1 MIQRIAVRLLLKRRG
16 RPLLLRRSTG
26 RESILGKYEL
36 PGGRVRE
43 GEQPEDAL
51 QRYLR
56 EDIGVREKLRLGLH
70 DVLTYT
76 DDDDR
81 GIQYAVIVYRCS
93 CPGGV
98 DIRLQQHYDKYT
110 WYHGGRPDQE
120 RLTGLTRAILG
131 VVADGSRATVADSEA
146 ESRLPVVYTDG
157 GSRGNPGKSATGF
170 VLFDES
176 GDVVE
181 QGGSFLGVTTNNQA
195 EYQAVREGLEAA
207 LQRGWRAVEFRIDSL
222 LVVNQLNGVYKVK
235 NRDLWPVHEHIK
247 ELVSRFER
255 VRFVH
260 VSRELNQLA
269 DGMVNRILD
278 EHENSS
284 V

>member
-26 RESILGKYEL
+26 RESILGRYEL
-36 PGGRVRE
+36 PGGRVHE

-51 QRYLR
+51 RRYLR
-56 EDIGVREKLRLGLH
+56 EDMGVQEKLHFVLH
-70 DVLTYT
+70 DALTYI

-93 CPGGV
+93 CPSEV
-98 DIRLQQHYDKYT
+98 DISLQQHYDKYV
-110 WYHGGRPDQE
+110 WYHGGRPEQK
-120 RLTGLTRAILG
+120 RLTGLTWAILG
-131 VVADGSRATVADSEA
+131 AVANKSRVAAADGATDQ
-146 ESRLPVVYTDG
+146 RLPVVYTDG
-157 GSRGNPGKSATGF
+157 GSRGNPGSSATGF
-170 VLFDES
+170 VLFDEV

-207 LQRGWRAVEFRIDSL
+207 LRRGWRGVEFRIDSL

-247 ELVSRFER
+247 ELMGKFER
-255 VRFVH
+255 IRFVH
-260 VSRELNQLA
+260 VPRELNRLA